1 MAVNRI
7 SAQSIESIR
16 LKSVQALPNRPSEQ
30 GFKASDIKQA
40 IVSPLINGNHCIAAE
55 INRVVD
61 EINDN
66 LDTMHSEIVLSS
78 RLNALPDLNRSS
90 NRMNALIYI
99 DDNGTKSKIS
109 VSELGQLYIRRD
121 DHKPSDMQA
130 GEYLFLEI
138 QNEQETQEETNT
150 EETDNIE
157 ETEQGEE

>member
-7 SAQSIESIR
+7 SAQSIENIR

-66 LDTMHSEIVLSS
+66 LDTIHNEIRHTPRLNTLPDLDRSS
-78 RLNALPDLNRSS
+78 NRLNAL
-90 NRMNALIYI
+90 MYV
-99 DDNGTKSKIS
+99 DDDGTKSKIS
-109 VSELGQLYIRRD
+109 VSELGQLFIRRD
-121 DHKPSDMQA
+121 DHKPSDMQS

-138 QNEQETQEETNT
+138 INEQETTNEE
-150 EETDNIE
+150 ENID
-157 ETEQGEE
+157 TQGEE

>member
-7 SAQSIESIR
+7 SAQSIENIR

-66 LDTMHSEIVLSS
+66 LETLHDEIIYTA

-90 NRMNALIYI
+90 NRMNALIYV

-121 DHKPSDMQA
+121 DHKPSDMQS

-138 QNEQETQEETNT
+138 QQEEQEETNT
-150 EETDNIE
+150 EENID
-157 ETEQGEE
+157 TQGEE